1 MTPLFRTS
9 AELELAFPN
18 DTQLKRIQISKAEE
32 TYHFPA
38 PVPPKRVCLDPA
50 DWILKKLTP
59 TKSQEEWLDQLAH
72 SPYLMPRV
80 QAVAGLAEKRD
91 EPAVAAALRH
101 AAQHDPFWGVRLEAV
116 RLVGKLANFTGPEVV
131 ATLREVADQDQS
143 YHTASAALR
152 GLIKL
157 DRDNVRERLVAAL
170 GQTSDGETLLRTAC
184 DGLIDLKDATAAE
197 RISQLLSGPV
207 SPERRVVLLGAL
219 ARLQPGNTP
228 IIGQLH
234 AQLDNKRREVRRA
247 AIDAVV
253 AVGDGSSIAALEER
267 RGKESRPRSV
277 KALDEALE
285 KLRTKRRVAEQL
297 QAEVET
303 LRKQNEELR
312 ERLKNAEKTPQ
323 Q

>member
-1 MTPLFRTS
+1 
-9 AELELAFPN
+9 
-18 DTQLKRIQISKAEE
+18 
-32 TYHFPA
+32 
-38 PVPPKRVCLDPA
+38 
-50 DWILKKLTP
+50 
-59 TKSQEEWLDQLAH
+59 
-72 SPYLMPRV
+72 
-80 QAVAGLAEKRD
+80 
-91 EPAVAAALRH
+91 
-101 AAQHDPFWGVRLEAV
+101 
-116 RLVGKLANFTGPEVV
+116 
-131 ATLREVADQDQS
+131 
-143 YHTASAALR
+143 
-152 GLIKL
+152 
-157 DRDNVRERLVAAL
+157 
-170 GQTSDGETLLRTAC
+170 
-184 DGLIDLKDATAAE
+184 
-197 RISQLLSGPV
+197 
-207 SPERRVVLLGAL
+207 VVLLGAL